1 MQIIQKHFNCKSKEE
16 LVDYLSFAGIKYTC
30 PDNSKRNLNEY
41 VNKLL
46 EHSTMQSSGSLDTL
60 ETLLA
65 RDDYGHVI
73 SELDNMKLV
82 GNFDLNSNP
91 ENLYQDLRK
100 KIINDETSFQI
111 LDAFDGSGIIF
122 KQNFK
127 GDLNTNPIG
136 NYLSVKSSG
145 NNYLLPTQKLSTI
158 HFAKFLGLE
167 KSDEDTKQ
175 RYAKYQNIIKAFS
188 DNDMDQL
195 TKQAIQE
202 SITEPALID
211 DEGNMIA
218 FAKIDLDIF
227 ESKFREFTK

>member
-1 MQIIQKHFNCKSKEE
+1 M
-16 LVDYLSFAGIKYTC
+16 
-30 PDNSKRNLNEY
+30 
-41 VNKLL
+41 
-46 EHSTMQSSGSLDTL
+46 
-60 ETLLA
+60 
-65 RDDYGHVI
+65 
-73 SELDNMKLV
+73 
-82 GNFDLNSNP
+82 
-91 ENLYQDLRK
+91 
-100 KIINDETSFQI
+100 
-111 LDAFDGSGIIF
+111 DAFDGSGIIF

-145 NNYLLPTQKLSTI
+145 KNYLLPTQKLSTI